1 MILRKVWDRGQVRVG
16 GWYKNESR
24 GAISD
29 KRAKHQGQVRGK
41 GDEGSRGKGCTQVV
55 LPVCSNLE
63 LMKENN

>member
-1 MILRKVWDRGQVRVG
+1 M
-16 GWYKNESR
+16 
-24 GAISD
+24 SD
-29 KRAKHQGQVRGK
+29 KRAKHQGTVRGK